1 MSFLWNWF
9 FKALNYIG
17 LANKDATI
25 LFLGLDNAGKTT
37 LLHVLRDN
45 QAHVSEPT
53 RHATSEDLV
62 MGSVKFTTYDLGG
75 HYAAR
80 RIWKDY
86 CHQVDGIVFLVD
98 AADSDRFE
106 ESRKELTNLLSSQDL
121 KDVPFLVLG
130 NKVDKKVKFIFYEG
144 KSKLILTSNCLFCLK
159 GAVGE
164 KELRSSLSLTQTTG
178 KTGTPEKGSRPVEL
192 FMCSVIKRKG
202 FADGFKWL
210 ANFIE

>member
-1 MSFLWNWF
+1 VLILFDMSFLLNWF

-98 AADSDRFE
+98 AADSSRFE
-106 ESRKELTNLLSSQDL
+106 ESRKELANLLSSEDL
-121 KDVPFLVLG
+121 KSVPFLILG
-130 NKVDKKVKFIFYEG
+130 NKVDKK
-144 KSKLILTSNCLFCLK
+144 

-164 KELRSSLSLTQTTG
+164 KDIRNALGLNETTG
-178 KTGTPEKGSRPVEL
+178 KNTSVEKDKRPMEL

-210 ANFIE
+210 AKFIE

>member
-17 LANKDATI
+17 FVNKDATI

-106 ESRKELTNLLSSQDL
+106 ESRKELTNLLTSQDL

-130 NKVDKKVKFIFYEG
+130 NKVDKK
-144 KSKLILTSNCLFCLK
+144 

-164 KELRSSLSLTQTTG
+164 KDLRSSLALTQTTG
-178 KTGTPEKGSRPVEL
+178 KNATVEKGTRPVEL
-192 FMCSVIKRKG
+192 FMCSVTKRKG

-210 ANFIE
+210 SNFIE

>member
-1 MSFLWNWF
+1 MAFLWNWF

-62 MGSVKFTTYDLGG
+62 MGNVKFTTYDLGG

-80 RIWKDY
+80 RVWKDY
-86 CHQVDGIVFLVD
+86 CHEVDGIVFLVD
-98 AADSDRFE
+98 AADSSRFE
-106 ESRKELTNLLSSQDL
+106 ESRKELTNLLSCQEL
-121 KDVPFLVLG
+121 KEVPFLVLG
-130 NKVDKKVKFIFYEG
+130 NKIDK
-144 KSKLILTSNCLFCLK
+144 K

-164 KELRSSLSLTQTTG
+164 SELRSSLGVTQTTG
-178 KTGTPEKGSRPVEL
+178 KSTSEKETRPVEL

-210 ANFIE
+210 ANYID

>member
-1 MSFLWNWF
+1 MAFLWNWV
-9 FKALNYIG
+9 FKALNYVG
-17 LANKDATI
+17 LANKEATI

-53 RHATSEDLV
+53 RHATSEDLI
-62 MGSVKFTTYDLGG
+62 MGTVKFTTYDLGG

-106 ESRKELTNLLSSQDL
+106 ESRKELANLLASQDL

-130 NKVDKKVKFIFYEG
+130 NKVDKK
-144 KSKLILTSNCLFCLK
+144 

-164 KELRSSLSLTQTTG
+164 KDLRDSLGLKNTTG
-178 KTGTPEKGSRPVEL
+178 KSKNTEKGIRPVEL
-192 FMCSVIKRKG
+192 FMCSVTKRKG

>member
-1 MSFLWNWF
+1 MAFLWNWF
-9 FKALNYIG
+9 TKALNYIG
-17 LANKDATI
+17 LQNKDATI

-37 LLHVLRDN
+37 LLHILRDN

-62 MGSVKFTTYDLGG
+62 MGGVKFTTYDLGG

-80 RIWKDY
+80 RVWKDY

-98 AADSDRFE
+98 AADPDRFE
-106 ESRKELTNLLSSQDL
+106 ESHKELSNLLSSQDL

-130 NKVDKKVKFIFYEG
+130 NKVDKK
-144 KSKLILTSNCLFCLK
+144 

-164 KELRSSLSLTQTTG
+164 KDLRYALDLSQTTG
-178 KTGTPEKGSRPVEL
+178 KTATVEKSARPIEL

-210 ANFIE
+210 AGFIE